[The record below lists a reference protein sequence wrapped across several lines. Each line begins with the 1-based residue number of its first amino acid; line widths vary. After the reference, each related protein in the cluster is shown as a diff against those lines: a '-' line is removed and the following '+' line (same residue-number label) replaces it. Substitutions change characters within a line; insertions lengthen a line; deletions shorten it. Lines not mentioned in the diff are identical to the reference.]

1 MSPRKA
7 ASKAEAPFVIIRTYS
22 AGVHFGR
29 LAERSGKEVRLT
41 ETRRIWYWKGAASLS
56 ELALRGVKHPT
67 DCRFTVTLPE
77 ITLTEA
83 IEIIPCSAEAVAN
96 IQAVPEW
103 TA

>member
-1 MSPRKA
+1 MPKA
-7 ASKAEAPFVIIRTYS
+7 KQAPFVIVRTYS

-29 LAERSGKEVRLT
+29 LAERDGKEVRLT

-56 ELALRGVKHPT
+56 EMALRGVRYPHECK
-67 DCRFTVTLPE
+67 FSVTLPE
-77 ITLTEA
+77 IMLTEA
-83 IEIIPCSAEAVAN
+83 IEIIPCLPEAVSN